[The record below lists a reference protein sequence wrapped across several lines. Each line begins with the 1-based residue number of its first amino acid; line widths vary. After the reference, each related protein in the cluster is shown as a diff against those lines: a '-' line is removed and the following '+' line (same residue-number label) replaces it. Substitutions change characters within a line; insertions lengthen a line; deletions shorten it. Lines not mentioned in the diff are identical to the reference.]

1 MYIYVCIVL
10 QQRYC
15 YYYYCSTAIS
25 ILLLQYCY
33 YHYYSTATAT
43 TVTFGGAS
51 GIAAIG
57 IAAISG
63 LLCATVS
70 TVRAHASAAFE
81 CGSSSERKALRDLGA
96 FVSAEMSLRYRCVI
110 AALSLHYR
118 CVISALSLRYLCDGW
133 RSDNVVELSAIAT
146 GAVVM
151 QQL

>member
-1 MYIYVCIVL
+1 ML
-10 QQRYC
+10 QERYC
-15 YYYYCSTAIS
+15 YYYCSTAIS
-25 ILLLQYCY
+25 LLLLQYCY
-33 YHYYSTATAT
+33 YHYYSTAAAT
-43 TVTFGGAS
+43 TVTFGGAT
-51 GIAAIG
+51 G

-110 AALSLHYR
+110 AALS
-118 CVISALSLRYLCDGW
+118 

>member
-1 MYIYVCIVL
+1 ML

-25 ILLLQYCY
+25 LLLLQYCY
-33 YHYYSTATAT
+33 YHYYSTAAAT
-43 TVTFGGAS
+43 TVTFGGAT
-51 GIAAIG
+51 G

-110 AALSLHYR
+110 AALS
-118 CVISALSLRYLCDGW
+118 

>member
-1 MYIYVCIVL
+1 VL

-33 YHYYSTATAT
+33 YHYYSTAAATT
-43 TVTFGGAS
+43 TVTFGGAT
-51 GIAAIG
+51 G

-81 CGSSSERKALRDLGA
+81 CGSERKALRDLGA

-110 AALSLHYR
+110 AALSLRYLCIIAALYLRYR
-118 CVISALSLRYLCDGW
+118 CVISAM
-133 RSDNVVELSAIAT
+133 A
-146 GAVVM
+146 GAPIM
-151 QQL
+151 